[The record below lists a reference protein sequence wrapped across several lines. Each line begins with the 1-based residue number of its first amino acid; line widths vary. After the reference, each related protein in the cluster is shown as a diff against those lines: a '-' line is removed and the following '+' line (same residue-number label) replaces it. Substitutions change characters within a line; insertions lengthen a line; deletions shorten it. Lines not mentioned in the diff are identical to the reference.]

1 MTMSWPTSE
10 DDTSSSVEDTLRY
23 LNGRLEYAVR
33 VRGATPPGT
42 FLWGSAGLTTDL
54 TFNAPVLLHVG
65 NDRYG
70 QVISL
75 GTQVADGTQTPLGT
89 LQPGEV
95 VSLSMQTVM
104 PTGGIGVY
112 ATCAGESIVRC
123 VISPHGGT
131 S

>member
-1 MTMSWPTSE
+1 MTMSWSNSE
-10 DDTSSSVEDTLRY
+10 EDTLRY

-33 VRGATPPGT
+33 VRGTTPPGT
-42 FLWGSAGLTTDL
+42 FLWGSSGLTANVPST
-54 TFNAPVLLHVG
+54 AVLILHVG

-70 QVISL
+70 QEISL
-75 GTQVADGTQTPLGT
+75 GTQADGTLNGLGT

-95 VSLSMQTVM
+95 VSLPIPLQTI
-104 PTGGIGVY
+104 TGVY

-123 VISPHGGT
+123 VISTSGGT